1 MLDHINPT
9 FEHSL
14 REITLT
20 VQGLTRRIVQAAVDC
35 EVQRIR
41 EAVSKYEDYDP
52 ISPAQLVDL
61 ILEDI
66 GGGDLDGA

>member
-1 MLDHINPT
+1 MLKPIDPL

-14 REITLT
+14 RQITIT
-20 VQGLTRRIVQAAVDC
+20 VKQLTRAISQAAVDC